1 MGAGGGD
8 PLLERGEEIDAL
20 RLHLDWGSRDGGLA
34 VIAGAAGIGKTRLL
48 KAVRA
53 EAVDLGLRVLTA
65 RCSALERDFAF
76 GVARQV
82 FEPLLGEPS
91 ARAALDGAAAAA
103 APLFAGTS
111 HVAGGAPPDPSYAVL
126 DGLHRLALAIAGGGA
141 VVLVDDLQ
149 WCDEPSLRWLAYS
162 TRRLAGTRLGVIA
175 TLARGAGN
183 DGARIEREL
192 ADDPAALVITPRP
205 LSERA
210 AGDLLVVGLRR
221 MPEPGFVRACHELS
235 AGNPL
240 VLSELVRDLVADG
253 LEPLDAHLDRLHEL
267 GRPSVARSVLGRL
280 QHLPAPAIRLAG
292 ALAVLSDGEGPVE
305 LELAAELAGL
315 DPTAARQAAA
325 LLREAGIL
333 APDGRDFVHGAV
345 RETIYAEIAPG
356 ERARQHLRA
365 ARRLDASGA
374 GAGRVGQHLLATE
387 PGSDDAAWVVGTLR
401 AAARDAIERGVPDE
415 AARLLRR
422 ALADPRTPGPGH
434 LAAELGR
441 AEAVAGEHAA
451 ASHLRAAMDEAGDGH
466 ERLGLAGELAR
477 TLVLAGRPLEAT
489 ARLRDA
495 LAVSARGPADAPGEL
510 VADAE
515 AELAVAE
522 RLGRT
527 PPAAAPGRLGADAAA
542 APGDEATAH
551 VLDALNAF
559 EAAAAGGVPAGGTA
573 RGPTA
578 PGGAAARVTPGGSD
592 PTRTAGRLLAERGPL
607 APAVLLLGAALVAGE
622 RDDEAARVLD
632 MLGAAA
638 ARHGAPVP
646 RALAGALRAELHL
659 RRGAV
664 AEAEAAAR
672 AALAIVPRAGLAP
685 LVRALV
691 ERGDLDAA
699 DAALSA
705 AGLAGSVPDDPLLD
719 PVLLVR
725 GLLRA
730 AQGRPEPAV
739 TDLLL
744 CGSRQLAWGAP
755 SPGLLA
761 WRSHAAAQLALLG
774 ETRRAQALAAEE
786 LALARAPGTPRALG
800 VALRGAGLAAHGA
813 QAIELLREAVGT
825 LAGAR
830 ATLEHAHALVAL
842 GAAVR
847 RDGRR
852 VEARHHLVRGQELA
866 ERCGAWALVSR
877 ARQELVTA
885 GARPRRARVSGV
897 QGLTASERRAAELA
911 AGGRSNREIASALY
925 LTPKTIEMHLSSAYR
940 KLDIRSRAQLPDVLG
955 PWNGFQN
962 DRGPERTV
970 SRRPEPPDPSR
981 RLAP

>member
-1 MGAGGGD
+1 MAVGGGD
-8 PLLERGEEIDAL
+8 PLLERGEELDAL
-20 RLHLDWGSRDGGLA
+20 RLHLDRVSRDGGLA

-48 KAVRA
+48 RAVHA
-53 EAVDLGLRVLTA
+53 EAGDLGLRVLTA

-82 FEPLLGEPS
+82 FEPLLGEP
-91 ARAALDGAAAAA
+91 AVRAALDGAAAAA
-103 APLFAGTS
+103 APLFAGPAQAT
-111 HVAGGAPPDPSYAVL
+111 GDAPPDPSYAVL
-126 DGLHRLALAIAGGGA
+126 DGLHRLALAVGGDGA
-141 VVLVDDLQ
+141 AVLIDDLQ
-149 WCDEPSLRWLAYS
+149 WCDEPSLRWLAYT
-162 TRRLAGTRLGVIA
+162 TRRLAGTRLGVLA

-183 DGARIEREL
+183 GAVRIEREL
-192 ADDPAALVITPRP
+192 ADDPAALVVTPRA

-210 AGDLLVVGLRR
+210 TGDLLVVGLRR
-221 MPEPGFVRACHELS
+221 MPEPRFVRACHELS

-253 LEPLDAHLDRLHEL
+253 LQPLDAHLGRLHEL

-280 QHLPAPAIRLAG
+280 EHLPAPAIALAG
-292 ALAVLSDGEGPVE
+292 ALAVVDDGAGPVE
-305 LELAAELAGL
+305 PTLELAAELAGL
-315 DPTAARQAAA
+315 DAAAARQAAA
-325 LLREAGIL
+325 QLREAGIL
-333 APDGRDFVHGAV
+333 AQGGRGFAHGAV
-345 RETIYAEIAPG
+345 REAVHAEIAAG

-365 ARRLDASGA
+365 ARRLHASGA
-374 GAGRVGQHLLATE
+374 SADRVGEHLLATE
-387 PGSDDAAWVVGTLR
+387 PGSDDAAWVVATLR
-401 AAARDAIERGVPDE
+401 AAAREAIERGAPDE
-415 AARLLRR
+415 GARLLRR
-422 ALADPRTPGPGH
+422 ALAEPGAPGAGR

-441 AEAVAGEHAA
+441 AEAVAGERAA
-451 ASHLRAAMDEAGDGH
+451 FGHLRAAMEDAGDAG
-466 ERLGLAGELAR
+466 ERLGLADELAR
-477 TLVLAGRPLEAT
+477 ALVLAGRPLEAG

-495 LAVSARGPADAPGEL
+495 LTTSGRGQAQGGQVSH
-510 VADAE
+510 AE

-527 PPAAAPGRLGADAAA
+527 QPTVEPGRARTEAAATPGGEAA
-542 APGDEATAH
+542 AH
-551 VLDALNAF
+551 VLGALGAF
-559 EAAAAGGVPAGGTA
+559 EAAAAGRVPAG
-573 RGPTA
+573 
-578 PGGAAARVTPGGSD
+578 D
-592 PTRTAGRLLAERGPL
+592 PVRTAGRLLAERGPL
-607 APAVLLLGAALVAGE
+607 APAILLLAAALVAGE
-622 RDDEAARVLD
+622 RDDDAARVLD
-632 MLGAAA
+632 MLGAEA

-659 RRGAV
+659 RRGGV

-672 AALAIVPRAGLAP
+672 AAVAIAPRAGLAP

-719 PVLLVR
+719 PVLLAR

-730 AQGRPEPAV
+730 AQGRAEPAA

-755 SPGLLA
+755 GPGLLA
-761 WRSHAAAQLALLG
+761 WRSAAAAQLALLG
-774 ETRRAQALAAEE
+774 EARRAQALAAEE
-786 LALARAPGTPRALG
+786 LALARALGTPRALG

-825 LAGAR
+825 LGGAR

-852 VEARHHLVRGQELA
+852 VEARHHLIRGQELA

-940 KLDIRSRAQLPDVLG
+940 KLDIRSRAQLADVLG
-955 PWNGFQN
+955 
-962 DRGPERTV
+962 
-970 SRRPEPPDPSR
+970 
-981 RLAP
+981 A